1 MEDLLSY
8 IEALLR
14 SKKDSHRVPYMESYM
29 KNKFPFL
36 GVDATRRKEIV
47 KIIIPKVKSL
57 TLNDYLH
64 LCLQLWDK
72 SEREFQ
78 YVALDLLVKQA
89 KKLETNHLHHIENLI
104 INKSWWDTVDALS
117 TSVVGIILIKNN
129 DVKYEK
135 FYQWVES
142 ENMWLNRT
150 AILFQLKYK
159 QNTDTNIL
167 SRAILQH
174 DQSKDF
180 FIRKAQGWALREY
193 SKTNPLWVKNFIS
206 TQPNLSN
213 LTIREASKYL

>member
-1 MEDLLSY
+1 
-8 IEALLR
+8 
-14 SKKDSHRVPYMESYM
+14 MESYM